1 MIHSSNV
8 EIVNRSVCVFVY
20 VYIFMCMCSCLC
32 ADAYCACVCA
42 GVEMCMYTCVCRC
55 RDVEMCMCV
64 CAGVWI
70 CMRVCRCGRHSVF
83 LWELKTIWLTQNL
96 FWTNKC
102 VNCGVH
108 LPIHTYFQYRLL
120 YKQLLM
126 VVLLSGGL
134 SLPTFWLRFL
144 GVLTCLLFPGLQHGS
159 ECLLIP
165 GLSSLSSLALGIA
178 ALSIRSHIKCFSLG
192 RASLTIIQVSA
203 FYFPQAL
210 CYTIYLYLKYSLAHA
225 QAYF

>member
-1 MIHSSNV
+1 MLVCIHVCMSSSHPCFIHGLTPLLHRNLPEWSGLFDKRMV
-8 EIVNRSVCVFVY
+8 VFIYIIRNFNRSPKLF
-20 VYIFMCMCSCLC
+20 FFFSFLQKTK
-32 ADAYCACVCA
+32 
-42 GVEMCMYTCVCRC
+42 ERNS
-55 RDVEMCMCV
+55 
-64 CAGVWI
+64 
-70 CMRVCRCGRHSVF
+70 GRHSVF
-83 LWELKTIWLTQNL
+83 LWELKAIWLTQNL

-108 LPIHTYFQYRLL
+108 LPIHAYFQYRLL
-120 YKQLLM
+120 YKQLPM

-178 ALSIRSHIKCFSLG
+178 ALSIRFHIKCFSLG
-192 RASLTIIQVSA
+192 RASMTIIQVSA

-225 QAYF
+225 QALCFML

>member
-1 MIHSSNV
+1 M
-8 EIVNRSVCVFVY
+8 
-20 VYIFMCMCSCLC
+20 
-32 ADAYCACVCA
+32 
-42 GVEMCMYTCVCRC
+42 
-55 RDVEMCMCV
+55 
-64 CAGVWI
+64 
-70 CMRVCRCGRHSVF
+70 F
-83 LWELKTIWLTQNL
+83 LWELKAIWLTQNL

-120 YKQLLM
+120 HKQLLM

-159 ECLLIP
+159 ECLLIS

-178 ALSIRSHIKCFSLG
+178 DLSISSHIKCFSLG
-192 RASLTIIQVSA
+192 RASLTIIQVSV

-210 CYTIYLYLKYSLAHA
+210 CYTIYLHLKYSLAHA